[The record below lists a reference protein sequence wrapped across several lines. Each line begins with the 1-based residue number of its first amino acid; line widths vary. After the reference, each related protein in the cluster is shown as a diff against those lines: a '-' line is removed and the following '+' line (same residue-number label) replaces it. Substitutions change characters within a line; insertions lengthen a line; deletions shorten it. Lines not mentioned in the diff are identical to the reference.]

1 MASHSTTCSL
11 LCSISFG
18 DIHLGC
24 CTAGL
29 KVMRLLV
36 ILSSSLLFIPL
47 DLYVVRAWA
56 GISIPI
62 LEWGKLRYKELKGLD
77 QGHQYIT

>member
-1 MASHSTTCSL
+1 
-11 LCSISFG
+11 
-18 DIHLGC
+18 
-24 CTAGL
+24 
-29 KVMRLLV
+29 MRLLV

-47 DLYVVRAWA
+47 DLYVVTAGA